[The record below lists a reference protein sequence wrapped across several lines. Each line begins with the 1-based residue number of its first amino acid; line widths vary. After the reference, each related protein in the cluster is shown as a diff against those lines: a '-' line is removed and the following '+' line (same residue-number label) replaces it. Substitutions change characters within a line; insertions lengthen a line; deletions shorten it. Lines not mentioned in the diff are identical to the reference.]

1 MSDPG
6 GARTPSTVLPLDTGA
21 CAVRVLQAELSG
33 VLEAAGIHSPM
44 AEARD
49 LMAAVLDRPRFWAV
63 LNSGDVLGSDECDRL
78 RQAALRRASGM
89 PFAYAVGRTA
99 FRHLTV
105 AVDPRVLIPRQ
116 ETEQLVQEVLDA
128 TAARLG
134 GGGGGGGVVIDV
146 GTGSGVIALSLATEG
161 RYDLVIGTDVSRGA
175 LAVASANRTALADRL
190 RCPVE
195 FRHGALLAPLDGLR
209 ASVIVSNPP
218 YIAYTEAPELPA
230 SVRDW
235 EPPVALFSAERG
247 MATTRVLIEGAAEL
261 LEPSGILALELDSRR
276 ASLAAEIAA
285 ADARYSE
292 VAVRLDLAGRERI
305 LLATRK

>member
-1 MSDPG
+1 MSDAAS
-6 GARTPSTVLPLDTGA
+6 ARAPHAVFPLVTGA
-21 CAVRVLQAELSG
+21 CTVRTLLLELAG
-33 VLEAAGIHSPM
+33 VLESAGIPRPA

-49 LMAAVLDRPRFWAV
+49 LIAVVLDRPRFWAV
-63 LNSGDVLGSDECDRL
+63 LNPGDVLGSDECDGL
-78 RQAALRRASGM
+78 RQAARRRASGM

-99 FRHLTV
+99 FRHLTL

-128 TAARLG
+128 VATRP
-134 GGGGGGGVVIDV
+134 GGVVIDV
-146 GTGSGVIALSLATEG
+146 GTGSGVVALSLATEG
-161 RYDLVIGTDVSRGA
+161 RFDLVIGTDVSRGA
-175 LAVASANRTALADRL
+175 LAVASANRAALRDRL

-195 FRHGALLAPLDGLR
+195 FRHGALLAPLTGLR

-235 EPPVALFSAERG
+235 EPPVALFSADGG
-247 MATTRVLIEGAAEL
+247 MAATRVLIEGAAEL
-261 LEPSGILALELDSRR
+261 LEPAGLLALELDSRR

-285 ADARYSE
+285 ADPRYSK
-292 VAVRLDLAGRERI
+292 VAVRRDLAGRERI
-305 LLATRK
+305 LLATRT

>member
-1 MSDPG
+1 MNEVG
-6 GARTPSTVLPLDTGA
+6 GARAPSTVIPLETGA
-21 CAVRVLQAELSG
+21 RNVRVLQAELAG
-33 VLEAAGIHSPM
+33 VLQAAGIPRPV

-49 LMAAVLDRPRFWAV
+49 LIAVVLDRPRFWA
-63 LNSGDVLGSDECDRL
+63 LLHSHDVLGSEECDRL
-78 RQAALRRASGM
+78 RQAARRRATGM

-99 FRHLTV
+99 FRHLTL

-128 TAARLG
+128 TAARP
-134 GGGGGGGVVIDV
+134 GGVVVDV

-161 RYDLVIGTDVSRGA
+161 RFDLVIGTDVSRGA
-175 LAVASANRTALADRL
+175 LAVASANRAAIRDRL

-195 FRHGALLAPLDGLR
+195 FRNGALLAPLVGLR

-235 EPPVALFSAERG
+235 EPPVALFSADGG
-247 MATTRVLIEGAAEL
+247 MAATRALIEGAAEL
-261 LEPSGILALELDSRR
+261 LEPAGLLALELDSRR
-276 ASLAAEIAA
+276 ASLAAGIAA
-285 ADARYSE
+285 ADPRYLE

-305 LLATRK
+305 LLATRT